1 MDTPSIFMPMT
12 LRTGTKYKAL
22 SHHCFS
28 VPEKQWLCLH
38 ITHKKSLSDVSIR
51 DIITEIS
58 TRHDIDS
65 EHVMEWYRVIASGMM
80 FSVLFLPSDQ
90 HSFLSLR
97 PLIVIVSTFKRSSD
111 SELHQYSVNFTVRA
125 LVSIT
130 SIVVVSIYLFS
141 LFQWC

>member
-1 MDTPSIFMPMT
+1 
-12 LRTGTKYKAL
+12 
-22 SHHCFS
+22 
-28 VPEKQWLCLH
+28 
-38 ITHKKSLSDVSIR
+38 
-51 DIITEIS
+51 
-58 TRHDIDS
+58 
-65 EHVMEWYRVIASGMM
+65 MEWYRVIASGMM